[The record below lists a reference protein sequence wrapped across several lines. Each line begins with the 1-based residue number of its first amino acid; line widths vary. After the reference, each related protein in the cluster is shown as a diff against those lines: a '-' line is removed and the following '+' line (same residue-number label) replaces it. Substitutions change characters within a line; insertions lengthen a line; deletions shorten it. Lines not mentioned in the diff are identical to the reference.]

1 MVWVDFKGARN
12 ATSGDSLLRYQKR
25 FAGLVAEEKGRYHAD
40 PLLAGFGMLKVGEL
54 YQQQPRYI
62 RALLE
67 RSTGGE
73 SAILVKGHFNSGKP
87 HVS

>member
-40 PLLAGFGMLKVGEL
+40 PLLAGFGMMKVGEL
-54 YQQQPRYI
+54 YQQQL

-73 SAILVKGHFNSGKP
+73 SAILVKGHFNSRKP
-87 HVS
+87 RVS